1 MRTNHHRLVLSFF
14 LVPHPESG
22 RWDGINVSHVKK
34 KWPFRRVGWTCQRR
48 CFLLEGGGWVNL
60 KAWGEWCHQSYI
72 KTLSQNLFLKSY
84 PTLPVVACRRSKFQ
98 GLTSK
103 FLSENFPFQ
112 PLSCD
117 GKLENSA
124 FRKIPDFVLSLKGE
138 KILSEVIT
146 GCHVSDSFLS
156 TPPAMQPKC
165 GSRY

>member
-1 MRTNHHRLVLSFF
+1 MGWDQCFPREKKVTFSMRRMDMSAPVFF
-14 LVPHPESG
+14 V
-22 RWDGINVSHVKK
+22 
-34 KWPFRRVGWTCQRR
+34 
-48 CFLLEGGGWVNL
+48 GGGGDGL
-60 KAWGEWCHQSYI
+60 ISKLGENGVSKLHQNIIPKLVFKIISNTPSSSMPSFKI
-72 KTLSQNLFLKSY
+72 
-84 PTLPVVACRRSKFQ
+84 PR
-98 GLTSK
+98 TSK
-103 FLSENFPFQ
+103 FLSEKFPFQ

-156 TPPAMQPKC
+156 TPPPMQPKC

>member
-1 MRTNHHRLVLSFF
+1 MGWDQCFPRE
-14 LVPHPESG
+14 ESDLFDAS
-22 RWDGINVSHVKK
+22 DGHVSA
-34 KWPFRRVGWTCQRR
+34 GG
-48 CFLLEGGGWVNL
+48 FLLEGGDGL
-60 KAWGEWCHQSYI
+60 ISKLGENGVSKLHQNIIPKLVFKIISNTPSSSMPSFKI
-72 KTLSQNLFLKSY
+72 
-84 PTLPVVACRRSKFQ
+84 PR
-98 GLTSK
+98 TSK

-117 GKLENSA
+117 GKLEKSA

-156 TPPAMQPKC
+156 TPPLQPKC

>member
-1 MRTNHHRLVLSFF
+1 M
-14 LVPHPESG
+14 
-22 RWDGINVSHVKK
+22 RWDQCFPREESDLFDASDGHVSAGVFCWRGDGLISK
-34 KWPFRRVGWTCQRR
+34 
-48 CFLLEGGGWVNL
+48 L
-60 KAWGEWCHQSYI
+60 GENGVSKLHQNIIPKLVFKIISN
-72 KTLSQNLFLKSY
+72 TLSSSMPSFKI
-84 PTLPVVACRRSKFQ
+84 PR
-98 GLTSK
+98 TSK

-156 TPPAMQPKC
+156 TPPPCSPNVDQDIKKKHHHAAHAGRSWKSSSC
-165 GSRY
+165 